1 MEGTMLT
8 ERFDDALVFARQRHN
23 TQTRK
28 GSGSPYVSHLLGVAS
43 LVLEAGGDEDQ
54 AIAGLLHD
62 TLEDFEYTG
71 VTYDELV
78 SRFGE
83 RVAHIVRDC
92 SDAEP
97 GMGEDKLPWRPRKE
111 AYIAALAEHDDGS
124 LMVSNADKLHNARS
138 ILADYAVLGP
148 SLWQRF
154 NPEADHLWYYRSLVA
169 VFHRR
174 GTPLAGELERT
185 VTQLASLVEHT
196 GRT

>member
-1 MEGTMLT
+1 MLT
-8 ERFDDALVFARQRHN
+8 DRFDDALVFARQRHN
-23 TQTRK
+23 TQIRK

-83 RVAHIVRDC
+83 RVARIVRDC

-97 GMGEDKLPWRPRKE
+97 GMGEDKPPWRLRKE
-111 AYIAALAEHDDGS
+111 AYITALSEHGDDS
-124 LMVSNADKLHNARS
+124 LLVSNADKLHNARS
-138 ILADYAVLGP
+138 IVADYVRMGP
-148 SLWQRF
+148 SLWKRF
-154 NPEADHLWYYRSLVA
+154 NPDADQLWYYSSLVA

-185 VTQLASLVEHT
+185 VTQLEALVERTT
-196 GRT
+196 GT